1 MRFPLFLSILCI
13 PSVAGVRLITRI
25 RGFLGRLSSGIPTA
39 TNVQPEAH
47 GEDLK
52 PDSDDSNFWGSVF
65 KEISQLINPSPTWKL
80 SDQPKEEI
88 DKQSYGLIPLHTTS
102 GSSIWIASAGA
113 NRKVMKVTNNCNALV
128 IVDKSCSNPR
138 STDDSFPCNSD
149 SIMDEFKIMKTLGD
163 LPNAIVPHADA
174 VSAIELFSEVPS
186 ESSLPT
192 RVLGKKVTENIETSD
207 GQSHARWT
215 YCVKINASYRAILE
229 ELVGPDYFD
238 HANGESSS
246 PPKIYFQELVMMT
259 RRVVGLMWRLHDFGI
274 IHGDFHAGNAA
285 FKLKDDTIDSTT
297 GRAGVSKYSALTDEM
312 VLIDF
317 DLSRF
322 LKDELGSSDSQEF
335 DFRFNPVLS
344 SHWQLQGKR
353 IGRRDDLARV
363 IESLFEYMTHKS
375 GPKRFS
381 KTLEEA
387 SHQETWGKQLADM
400 KSKYS
405 FSSGIDTGKSGYF
418 SFKGNKDAL
427 RNLDIAL
434 ELIRGIVHV
443 DHRPPYEKIIAALDR
458 AMLYS
463 SCKFF
468 SAKET
473 FKLRDSLVEI
483 GNIDAEDLSVGV
495 ATLSGRRR
503 DIDTSKLKGN
513 DAILSEYLQDKVV
526 TKRNMFGETNIQ
538 GRVRKVCRS
547 VGR

>member
-25 RGFLGRLSSGIPTA
+25 RGFLGRLSSGIPTG
-39 TNVQPEAH
+39 TH
-47 GEDLK
+47 EDLK
-52 PDSDDSNFWGSVF
+52 AGSDDSNFWGSVF
-65 KEISQLINPSPTWKL
+65 KEISKGLNPSPTWKL
-80 SDQPKEEI
+80 SDKPEEEI
-88 DKQSYGLIPLHTTS
+88 NKQSYKLTTLDTTS

-113 NRKVMKVTNNCNALV
+113 IRKVMKVTNNCNALV

-138 STDDSFPCNSD
+138 STADSFPCNSD
-149 SIMDEFKIMKTLGD
+149 SIMDEFKIMNTLGK
-163 LPNAIVPHADA
+163 LRHAIVPHADA
-174 VSAIELFSEVPS
+174 VSTMEFVDVAKAETL
-186 ESSLPT
+186 LPF
-192 RVLGKKVTENIETSD
+192 RVFGEHAKFWSFCAKK
-207 GQSHARWT
+207 
-215 YCVKINASYRAILE
+215 NASYRAILE
-229 ELVGPDYFD
+229 ELVGPDYLAVTTRSD
-238 HANGESSS
+238 LS
-246 PPKIYFQELVMMT
+246 PNWYFQELVMMT

-285 FKLKDDTIDSTT
+285 FKLKGDTVDLAT
-297 GRAGVSKYSALTDEM
+297 GRADVSEYSALTDEM

-363 IESLFEYMTHKS
+363 IESLFEYLTKKM

-381 KTLEEA
+381 NKFPPRPESA
-387 SHQETWGKQLADM
+387 SKEILKQWMKQLADK

-405 FSSGIDTGKSGYF
+405 FSSGIKTGKSGLF

-434 ELIRGIVHV
+434 ELIRGIGHV